1 MLFRK
6 KTVAAALLA
15 GALAGALVGSV
26 FARFTDLPS
35 VRALQDY
42 TPPVSTMIYS
52 DDGRIIGEFFQEK
65 RELLAFSQIPQGA
78 VNAVLAAEDAHFYE
92 HRGFRV
98 YSLLRALAAD
108 IRARRFVQG
117 GSTIT
122 QQLAKTLFLSS
133 EKTFSRKLKELMI
146 ALQLEINYTKSEM
159 LTFYFN
165 QIYFGSGAYG
175 LEAAAQV
182 YFGKHAAEL
191 TLAEC
196 ALIGALPRGPS
207 IYSPYHDMAKA
218 RARRAWV
225 LGRMVEEGFIT
236 EAQRAAAAVEPIT
249 LKAHKKPEVAPYF
262 VETIRQALEEKYG
275 GETIYRQ
282 GLVVHTTL
290 NIEMQ
295 LAAAQ
300 ALAEG
305 LKAAEER
312 IRRRGGNPE
321 GLQLQGALIAIDPA
335 TGAVK
340 AMVGG
345 RDFVESQFNRALHAR
360 RQPGSAFKPILYAAA
375 LREGLTPATFLIDS
389 PMEVDDP
396 TFGGSWK
403 PKNYE
408 NRFYGKVTLRRALT
422 HSMNVA
428 SVKLF
433 MQVGPDK
440 VMRFAR
446 DAGIRSEVKPYPS
459 SALGGSEVTLAE
471 LTSAYALF
479 VNKGQRAELE
489 MIRSVEA
496 KGGRGDSYFPI
507 LTEVMNAP
515 QAFLMTSMLKS
526 VVDEGTGHAAKEL
539 GRPAAGKTGTTDDF
553 TDAWFIGYT
562 PQLATGV
569 WVGYDIKKS
578 MGDGETGGRVAAPI
592 WSAFMKSALAGRES
606 REFKVPDGIEEVVV
620 DDATGLLADPRC
632 GKSHVE
638 YFEIGTAPDQS
649 CLDAR

>member
-6 KTVAAALLA
+6 RTVVAALLA
-15 GALAGALVGSV
+15 GALVGALVGSL
-26 FARFTDLPS
+26 FARFTDMPS
-35 VRALQDY
+35 VKALQDY
-42 TPPVSTMIYS
+42 TPPVSTRIYS

-65 RELLAFSQIPQGA
+65 RELLAFSQIPQNA

-92 HRGFRV
+92 HRGFRI

-182 YFGKHAAEL
+182 YFGKHAADL

-196 ALIGALPRGPS
+196 AVIGALPRGPS
-207 IYSPYHDMAKA
+207 IYSPYNNMAKA

-225 LGRMVEEGFIT
+225 LGRMAEEGFIT
-236 EAQRAAAAVEPIT
+236 DAQRVAAMVEPIT
-249 LKAHKKPEVAPYF
+249 LAAHNKPEVAPYF

-282 GLVVHTTL
+282 GLAVHTTL

-295 LAAAQ
+295 LAATQ

-305 LKAAEER
+305 LKEVEER
-312 IRRRGGNPE
+312 IKRRGGNPE
-321 GLQLQGALIAIDPA
+321 GLPLQGALIAIDPA

-345 RDFVESQFNRALHAR
+345 RDFTESQFNRALQAR
-360 RQPGSAFKPILYAAA
+360 RQPGSAFKPIVYAAA
-375 LREGLTPATFLIDS
+375 IRDGFAPSSFLIDS
-389 PMEVDDP
+389 PIEVDDP

-433 MQVGPDK
+433 MQLGPEK
-440 VMRFAR
+440 VLRFAR

-459 SALGGSEVTLAE
+459 SALGGSELTLAE
-471 LTSAYALF
+471 MTSAYALF
-479 VNKGQRAELE
+479 ANKGQRAELE
-489 MIRSVEA
+489 MIRSVEGKA
-496 KGGRGDSYFPI
+496 VRGENYFPI
-507 LTEVMNAP
+507 LTEVVGAP
-515 QAFLMTSMLKS
+515 KAFLMTSMLKS
-526 VVDEGTGHAAKEL
+526 VVDEGTGKAAQAL

-562 PQLATGV
+562 PQLAAGV

-578 MGDGETGGRVAAPI
+578 LGEGESGGRVAAPI
-592 WSAFMKSALAGRES
+592 WSAFMKSALAGKES
-606 REFKVPDGIEEVVV
+606 REFSMPNGIEEVAV
-620 DDATGLLADPRC
+620 DDETGLLADPRC
-632 GKSHVE
+632 GKSHTE
-638 YFEIGTAPDQS
+638 YFEVGTAPNQS
-649 CLDAR
+649 CLTAR

>member
-15 GALAGALVGSV
+15 GALAGGLVGSV
-26 FARFTDLPS
+26 FVRFSDIPS
-35 VRALQDY
+35 VRALQNY
-42 TPPVSTMIYS
+42 TPPTSTKIYS

-65 RELLAFSQIPQGA
+65 RELLGFSQIPKDA
-78 VNAVLAAEDAHFYE
+78 VNAVLAAEDAHFYK

-117 GSTIT
+117 GSTLT

-146 ALQLEINYTKSEM
+146 ALQLEINYSKSEI

-175 LEAAAQV
+175 LEAAAEV
-182 YFGKHAAEL
+182 YFGKHAADL
-191 TLAEC
+191 TVAEC

-207 IYSPYHDMAKA
+207 IYSPYNDMAKA

-225 LGRMVEEGFIT
+225 LGRMAREGFIT
-236 EAQRAAAAVEPIT
+236 EEQRAAAEVEPIT
-249 LKAHKKPEVAPYF
+249 LSPHKKPEVAPYF
-262 VETIRQALEEKYG
+262 VEIIRQALEEKYG
-275 GETIYRQ
+275 GETMYRQ
-282 GLVVHTTL
+282 GLAVHTTL

-295 LAAAQ
+295 LAATQ
-300 ALAEG
+300 ALAAG
-305 LKAAEER
+305 LKEAEGR
-312 IRRRGGNPE
+312 IGRRGGNPE
-321 GLQLQGALIAIDPA
+321 GLPLQGALIAIDPA

-345 RDFVESQFNRALHAR
+345 RDFTESQFNRALQAR
-360 RQPGSAFKPILYAAA
+360 RQPGSAFKPIVYAAA
-375 LREGLTPATFLIDS
+375 IRDGLTPSTFLIDS
-389 PMEVDDP
+389 PIEMDDP
-396 TFGGSWK
+396 SFGGSWK

-408 NRFYGKVTLRRALT
+408 NRFYGKVTLRKALT

-433 MQVGPDK
+433 MQIGPDK
-440 VMRFAR
+440 VIRFAR
-446 DAGIRSEVKPYPS
+446 DAGIRSDIKPYPS
-459 SALGGSEVTLAE
+459 TALGGTEVTLAE
-471 LTSAYALF
+471 MTSAYALF
-479 VNKGQRAELE
+479 ANKGQRAELE
-489 MIRSVEA
+489 MIRSVDR
-496 KGGRGDSYFPI
+496 KGGRGDAYFPI
-507 LTEVMNAP
+507 LTEVMRAP
-515 QAFLMTSMLKS
+515 KAFLMTSMLKS
-526 VVDEGTGHAAKEL
+526 VVDEGTGKAAQEV

-562 PQLATGV
+562 PQLAAGV

-578 MGDGETGGRVAAPI
+578 MGEGETGGRVAAPI
-592 WSAFMKSALAGRES
+592 WSAFMKSALAGKES
-606 REFKVPDGIEEVVV
+606 RDFRVPDGIEEVAI
-620 DDATGLLADPRC
+620 DDATGLLADTRC
-632 GKSHVE
+632 GKSHTE
-638 YFEIGTAPDQS
+638 YFEADSVPDQS

>member
-15 GALAGALVGSV
+15 GALAGALVGSL
-26 FARFTDLPS
+26 FARFTDMPS
-35 VRALQDY
+35 VRALEDY
-42 TPPVSTMIYS
+42 TPPVSTRIYS

-65 RELLAFSQIPQGA
+65 RELLAFSQIPQDA

-108 IRARRFVQG
+108 IRARRLVQG

-146 ALQLEINYTKSEM
+146 ALQLEINYTKSEL

-182 YFGKHAAEL
+182 YFGKHAGEL
-191 TLAEC
+191 TLAES
-196 ALIGALPRGPS
+196 AVIGALPRGPS
-207 IYSPYHDMAKA
+207 IYSPYNDMAKA
-218 RARRAWV
+218 RARREWV
-225 LGRMVEEGFIT
+225 LGRMAEEGFIT

-249 LKAHKKPEVAPYF
+249 LATRKKPEVAPYF
-262 VETIRQALEEKYG
+262 VETIRLALEEKYG

-282 GLVVHTTL
+282 GLAVHTTL

-295 LAAAQ
+295 LAATQ

-305 LKAAEER
+305 LKEAEER
-312 IRRRGGNPE
+312 INRRGGNPE
-321 GLQLQGALIAIDPA
+321 GLPLQGALIAIDPA

-345 RDFVESQFNRALHAR
+345 RDFAESQFNRALHAQ
-360 RQPGSAFKPILYAAA
+360 RQPGSAFKPVVYAAA
-375 LREGLTPATFLIDS
+375 IRDGLTPATFLIES
-389 PMEVDDP
+389 PVEMDDP
-396 TFGGSWK
+396 AFGGNWK

-408 NRFYGKVTLRRALT
+408 NRFYGKVTMRRALT

-433 MQVGPDK
+433 MQIGPEK
-440 VMRFAR
+440 VIRFAR

-479 VNKGQRAELE
+479 ANKGQRAELE
-489 MIRSVEA
+489 MIRNVDK
-496 KGGRGDSYFPI
+496 KGGGGDSYFPI
-507 LTEVMNAP
+507 LTEVMGAP

-526 VVDEGTGHAAKEL
+526 VVDEGTGRAAQL
-539 GRPAAGKTGTTDDF
+539 AGRPAAGKTGTTDDF
-553 TDAWFIGYT
+553 TDAWFVGYT
-562 PQLATGV
+562 PHLAAGV

-578 MGDGETGGRVAAPI
+578 LGEGESGGRVAAPI
-592 WSAFMKSALAGRES
+592 WNRFMKSALTGKES

-620 DDATGLLADPRC
+620 DDATGLLANPRC
-632 GKSHVE
+632 GKSHAE
-638 YFEIGTAPDQS
+638 YFEVGTAPDQS

>member
-15 GALAGALVGSV
+15 GALVGALVGSV

-35 VRALQDY
+35 VKALQDY
-42 TPPVSTMIYS
+42 TPPVSTAIYS

-65 RELLAFSQIPQGA
+65 RELLGFSQIPPNA

-196 ALIGALPRGPS
+196 AVIGALPRGPS
-207 IYSPYHDMAKA
+207 IYSPYNDMAKA

-249 LKAHKKPEVAPYF
+249 LAAHKKPETAPYF

-282 GLVVHTTL
+282 GLAVHTTL

-295 LAAAQ
+295 LAATQ

-305 LKAAEER
+305 LKEVEER
-312 IRRRGGNPE
+312 IKRRGGNPE
-321 GLQLQGALIAIDPA
+321 GLPLQGALIAIDPA

-345 RDFVESQFNRALHAR
+345 RDFAESQFNRALQAR
-360 RQPGSAFKPILYAAA
+360 RQPGSAFKPIVYAAA
-375 LREGLTPATFLIDS
+375 IREGLTPASFLIDS
-389 PMEVDDP
+389 PIEVDDP
-396 TFGGSWK
+396 AFSGSWK

-433 MQVGPDK
+433 MQIGPDK
-440 VMRFAR
+440 VIRFAR
-446 DAGIRSEVKPYPS
+446 DAGIRSDIKPYPS
-459 SALGGSEVTLAE
+459 TALGGAEVTLAE

-479 VNKGQRAELE
+479 ANKGQRAELE
-489 MIRSVEA
+489 MIRNVDRKE
-496 KGGRGDSYFPI
+496 GRGDSYFPI
-507 LTEVMNAP
+507 LTEVMAAP
-515 QAFLMTSMLKS
+515 RAFLMTSMLKS
-526 VVDEGTGHAAKEL
+526 VVDEGTGRAAQEL

-562 PQLATGV
+562 PQLAAGV

-578 MGDGETGGRVAAPI
+578 MGEGETGGRVAAPI
-592 WSAFMKSALAGRES
+592 WSAFMKSALAGKES
-606 REFKVPDGIEEVVV
+606 REFKVPDGIEEVVI
-620 DDATGLLADPRC
+620 DDATGLLPDSRC
-632 GKSHVE
+632 GKSHTE
-638 YFEIGTAPDQS
+638 YFEVGAAPDQS
-649 CLDAR
+649 CLTAR